1 MRNMFKYLM
10 GLFIII
16 ALTAC
21 ERKIINE
28 PPVVEVVDLL
38 PLEEG
43 QFTINN
49 FRVGLTNTGQL
60 SISGLTYEAGLW
72 IGMEKNGEVRGNLVH
87 TQPPYSNYI
96 AEQSGRKIG
105 VYALEAGT
113 LYNADGWP
121 SDLEAPMDRNGP
133 KIYGDKMLWTAL
145 LSDTTISEPLVYAYP
160 IKDLLVT
167 AAVYAFNSED
177 LKDVFFIKY
186 CIKNLSYETWENLR
200 AGFFTDTDIGFSLNN
215 KTAYDSI
222 RQISYT
228 YDTVDFYVAGYKFLE
243 TPKNSGVY
251 SHRIMRK
258 NNYINPEFGEYSF
271 KRPEQIMYVL
281 KGLSNDGQPMINPVT
296 NKETLFAF
304 TGDPITRTGWIDSP
318 VDVRSFLSTGEFT
331 LKPREKAWMTVVFVY
346 HKGNNLM
353 NSIKEMKL
361 KIERINANKSL
372 WDIK

>member
-1 MRNMFKYLM
+1 MSNKYLI
-10 GLFIII
+10 GLLIII
-16 ALTAC
+16 SFTAC

-28 PPVVEVVDLL
+28 PPVVEMVNLQ
-38 PLEEG
+38 PLDEG
-43 QFTINN
+43 QMMIND
-49 FRVGLTNTGQL
+49 FQVKLTNTGLL
-60 SISGLTYEAGLW
+60 SVPGLIYEAGLW
-72 IGMEKNGEVRGNLVH
+72 IGMEKNGEIRGNLIY
-87 TQPPYSNYI
+87 TQPPYSNYM

-105 VYALEAGT
+105 VYALETGII
-113 LYNADGWP
+113 YNTSGWP
-121 SDLEAPMDRNGP
+121 SDLEGQMDRNGP

-145 LSDTTISEPLVYAYP
+145 MSDTTISEPLFYAYP

-167 AAVYAFNSED
+167 AAVYAYNSED
-177 LKDVFFIKY
+177 LKDVIFIKY

-215 KTAYDSI
+215 KTAYDSVK
-222 RQISYT
+222 QISYT
-228 YDTVDFYVAGYKFLE
+228 YDTVDFNVAGYKFLE

-304 TGDPITRTGWIDSP
+304 TGDPITRTGWLDSP
-318 VDVRSFLSTGEFT
+318 VDVRSFLSTGELT
-331 LKPREKAWMTVVFVY
+331 LKPREKAWLTIALVY
-346 HKGNNLM
+346 KKD
-353 NSIKEMKL
+353 NSLKNAIREMKL
-361 KIERINANKSL
+361 KIERVYANKSL
-372 WDIK
+372 WDFK

>member
-1 MRNMFKYLM
+1 MFKYLM

-49 FRVGLTNTGQL
+49 FRVGLTSTGQL